1 MMRTSAS
8 ASSAYKASTTGTE
21 PRWRHPHQFSGGRQA
36 IRGAPERGQR
46 PHSQTGFADD
56 DDDFIVL
63 DRNFFDVPAEQ
74 IANIKVL
81 QTVVGGRVVYEAGEV
96 ANRHQ

>member
-1 MMRTSAS
+1 MTINA
-8 ASSAYKASTTGTE
+8 AYELHEDANVGSLETGKL
-21 PRWRHPHQFSGGRQA
+21 A
-36 IRGAPERGQR
+36 
-46 PHSQTGFADD
+46 
-56 DDDFIVL
+56 DFIVI

>member
-1 MMRTSAS
+1 MTINA
-8 ASSAYKASTTGTE
+8 AYELHPDANIGSLETGKL
-21 PRWRHPHQFSGGRQA
+21 A
-36 IRGAPERGQR
+36 
-46 PHSQTGFADD
+46 
-56 DDDFIVL
+56 DFIVL